1 MNLYVSSHSS
11 QPIYEQLKDQIRQA
25 ILLKVLKPDDQLPSI
40 RTLSKE
46 LSVGIITVK
55 RAYDD
60 LVSEGFILS
69 RMGKGHYVEK
79 VNLAQFK
86 TIYASK
92 ILEKMHDIV
101 QLAKDVDLTEEE
113 VLALFKKAKETV

>member
-1 MNLYVSSHSS
+1 MNLYVSSHSN

-25 ILLKVLKPDDQLPSI
+25 ILLKVLKPDEQLPSI

-46 LSVGIITVK
+46 LSIGIITVK

-60 LVSEGFILS
+60 LVNEGFILS
-69 RMGKGHYVEK
+69 RMGKGYYVET
-79 VNLAQFK
+79 VNLDQFK

-92 ILEKMHDIV
+92 ILEKMYDIV

-113 VLALFKKAKETV
+113 VLALFNKVKETV

>member
-25 ILLKVLKPDDQLPSI
+25 ILLKVLKPDEQLPSI

-69 RMGKGHYVEK
+69 RMGKGYYVEK
-79 VNLAQFK
+79 VNLDQFK